1 MGRFNET
8 ARTIPARFN
17 SVGTKITGKVLSVGD
32 APVPVFEGGRP
43 VAAKT
48 DLVGTLEVQTDV
60 VLDVNGTRTLMHT
73 RGGISYAIAAELQR
87 IHADD
92 LNVGDVLT
100 VEYTGDEDMGEDLT
114 PAKVFKATIKP
125 GK

>member
-1 MGRFNET
+1 MGFFNET
-8 ARTIPARFN
+8 QRTIPARFN
-17 SVGTKITGKVLSVGD
+17 SVGTKITGKVLSVTE

-48 DLVGTLEVQTDV
+48 DLVGTLEVQADV

-87 IHADD
+87 IKAAD
-92 LNVGDVLT
+92 LNVGDTLT
-100 VEYTGDEDMGEDLT
+100 IEYTGDEELTEDLT